1 MVATATD
8 TAPLLDGRFRTTF
21 LAVIMIALTA
31 MTIDGTLTW
40 LAAEEATEVID
51 VIEQRVG
58 EIDNRGLILS
68 DAQRAEIAAASDG
81 DRLDRDE
88 IDTKTWLA
96 VIATIAATALTLAS
110 EPGSSRRVLAIMVV
124 IAAAAFFVPLY
135 FYADAIDIVTTSHG
149 G

>member
-1 MVATATD
+1 MVATTTD
-8 TAPLLDGRFRTTF
+8 PAPLLDGRFRTTF
-21 LAVIMIALTA
+21 LAVIMVALAA
-31 MTIDGTLTW
+31 MTIDGVLTW
-40 LAAEEATEVID
+40 VAAEEATDVID
-51 VIEQRVG
+51 VIEERDG
-58 EIDNRGLILS
+58 EIDHRGLILN
-68 DAQRAEIAAASDG
+68 DAQRAEIAAVSDG

-96 VIATIAATALTLAS
+96 VIALIAATALTLAS
-110 EPGSSRRVLAIMVV
+110 EPGSSRHVLAATVM